1 MKRKS
6 LTNKVFL
13 HTFILG
19 AAIYSFCTLT
29 LIFTLYKYFEQQIF
43 TTLKSES
50 ALVEDYV
57 LNRQFDKL
65 KNLDTKNRITVIDES
80 GNVFFDNIFEPSTL
94 KNHSDRKDFTL
105 AMQNGSVMISRL
117 SETKAKKY
125 LYYAKKLPDGNVLRL
140 ACSQH
145 SVWTLIY
152 GMGWI
157 FAVLFLIAVI
167 VSAVSARIASKRIV
181 EPLNRI
187 DLENPDEKSVY
198 KELKP
203 FIKRIIRENEE
214 KSQREKMRQEFSAN
228 VSHELKTPLTS
239 ILGFAELLK
248 DGISDEKTV
257 QDFST
262 TIYDETTRM
271 IKLVSDI
278 IKLSRLDEKSIEL
291 EKEEVSL
298 KEVALDALDSL
309 KTVASKKDIKV
320 EITGEDGVIFAVRP
334 VIYEMVYNLIENG
347 IKYNKAGG
355 HVKVNVSTSDDDNDS
370 NICLTV
376 KDNGIGI
383 PKNQINRIFERFYR
397 VDKRRSKKTGG
408 TGLGLSIVKHAAKY
422 HNASVS
428 VDSEEGMGS
437 VFTVTFSA

>member
-320 EITGEDGVIFAVRP
+320 EISGEDGVIFAVRP

>member
-57 LNRQFDKL
+57 LNQQFDKL

-105 AMQNGSVMISRL
+105 AMQNGSVTLSRL

-198 KELKP
+198 EELKP

-397 VDKRRSKKTGG
+397 VDKSRSKKTGG

>member
-65 KNLDTKNRITVIDES
+65 KNLDTKNRITIIDES

-309 KTVASKKDIKV
+309 KTVAAKKDIKV

>member
-57 LNRQFDKL
+57 LNQQFDKL

-105 AMQNGSVMISRL
+105 AMQNGSVTLSRL

-187 DLENPDEKSVY
+187 DLENPDEKNVY
-198 KELKP
+198 EELKP

-298 KEVALDALDSL
+298 KEVAFDALDSL

-397 VDKRRSKKTGG
+397 VDKSRSKKTGG

>member
-57 LNRQFDKL
+57 LNQQFDKL
-65 KNLDTKNRITVIDES
+65 KNLDTKNRITIIDES

>member
-19 AAIYSFCTLT
+19 AAIYTFCTLT

-65 KNLDTKNRITVIDES
+65 KNLDTKNRITLIDES

-94 KNHSDRKDFTL
+94 KNHSTREDFSL
-105 AMQNGSVMISRL
+105 AIKNGSSTVSRL
-117 SETKAKKY
+117 SETKEKKY
-125 LYYAKKLPDGNVLRL
+125 LYYSKKLPDGNVLRL

-145 SVWTLIY
+145 SVWTLIF

-157 FAVLFLIAVI
+157 FAVLFLTAVI
-167 VSAVSARIASKRIV
+167 VSAVSARIASRRIV

-198 KELKP
+198 EELTP

-214 KSQREKMRQEFSAN
+214 KAQREKMRQEFSAN

-248 DGISDEKTV
+248 DGIRDEKIV
-257 QDFST
+257 QDFSK

-271 IKLVSDI
+271 INLVNDI

-291 EKEEVSL
+291 EKEDVSL
-298 KEVALDALDSL
+298 KEVALDVVASL
-309 KTVASKKDIKV
+309 KTVAAKKDVQV
-320 EITGEDGVIFAVRP
+320 EISGENGVIFAVRP

-347 IKYNKAGG
+347 IKYNNPGG
-355 HVKVNVSTSDDDNDS
+355 HVKVNVSTTDNNKDS
-370 NICLTV
+370 GICLTV

-383 PKNQINRIFERFYR
+383 PKNQINRVFERFYR

>member
-19 AAIYSFCTLT
+19 AAIYTFCTLT

-65 KNLDTKNRITVIDES
+65 KNLDTKNRITLIDES
-80 GNVFFDNIFEPSTL
+80 GNVLFDNIFEPSTL
-94 KNHSDRKDFTL
+94 KNHSTREDFSL
-105 AMQNGSVMISRL
+105 AIQNGSSTVSRL
-117 SETKAKKY
+117 SETKEKKY
-125 LYYAKKLPDGNVLRL
+125 LYYSKKLPDGNVLRL

-145 SVWTLIY
+145 SVWTLIF
-152 GMGWI
+152 GMSWI
-157 FAVLFLIAVI
+157 FAVLFLTAVI
-167 VSAVSARIASKRIV
+167 VSAVSARIASRRIV

-198 KELKP
+198 EELTP

-214 KSQREKMRQEFSAN
+214 KAQREKMRQEFSAN

-248 DGISDEKTV
+248 DGISDEKIV
-257 QDFST
+257 QDFSK

-291 EKEEVSL
+291 EKEDVSL
-298 KEVALDALDSL
+298 KEVALDALESL
-309 KTVASKKDIKV
+309 KTVAAKKDIEV
-320 EITGEDGVIFAVRP
+320 EISGESGVIFAVRP

-355 HVKVNVSTSDDDNDS
+355 HVKVNVSTSDSDKDS

-383 PKNQINRIFERFYR
+383 PKNQINRVFERFYR

>member
-57 LNRQFDKL
+57 QNRQFDKL

-80 GNVFFDNIFEPSTL
+80 GNVFFDNIFEPTTL

-125 LYYAKKLPDGNVLRL
+125 LYYAKRLPDGNVLRL

-145 SVWTLIY
+145 SVWMLIY

-198 KELKP
+198 EELKP

>member
-57 LNRQFDKL
+57 LNQQFDKL

-105 AMQNGSVMISRL
+105 AMQNGSVTLSRL

-187 DLENPDEKSVY
+187 DLENPDEKNVY
-198 KELKP
+198 EELKP

-397 VDKRRSKKTGG
+397 VDKSRSKKTGG

>member
-198 KELKP
+198 EELKP